1 MMETYIIERL
11 KTIHTIVVM
20 SLSGL
25 LPTYLSR
32 LVSHIISISLQIQV
46 PCLLS
51 GNEHRTLIDQNV
63 QGPPGTPYYR
73 GLPIGL
79 LHAPGRPQLLVSP
92 KLPSIWGV
100 QGLYRPWNGAPT
112 NVSLQLPLVCAPPLP
127 GCPTL

>member
-51 GNEHRTLIDQNV
+51 GTEHRTLIDHNV

-73 GLPIGL
+73 GLPIG
-79 LHAPGRPQLLVSP
+79 RDKKKFCQL
-92 KLPSIWGV
+92 
-100 QGLYRPWNGAPT
+100 WNFSELG
-112 NVSLQLPLVCAPPLP
+112 QLCQL
-127 GCPTL
+127 